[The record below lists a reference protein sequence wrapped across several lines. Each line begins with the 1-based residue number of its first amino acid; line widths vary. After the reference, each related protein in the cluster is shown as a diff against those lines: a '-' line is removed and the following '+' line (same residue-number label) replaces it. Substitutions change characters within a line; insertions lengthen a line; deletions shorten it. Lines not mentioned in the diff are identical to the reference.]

1 MKRKLNR
8 ILRPGMGIYFI
19 TMLAFSLVALLMDHP
34 AVAAAEALITAAMY
48 TAYILLRK
56 LRHRNL
62 LRYLEKNHETV
73 ESAGK
78 GKSPFPTMVVR
89 LSDGTIIWANDLFAK
104 ITGFSDLLSE
114 QSISDLLPGFSVDWL
129 TDQKTESPTDAAI
142 HGRRYRVYATRT
154 TAPLWAYSI
163 SAT

>member
-1 MKRKLNR
+1 
-8 ILRPGMGIYFI
+8 
-19 TMLAFSLVALLMDHP
+19 MDHP
-34 AVAAAEALITAAMY
+34 AVAAAEAFITAAMY

-104 ITGFSDLLSE
+104 ITGFSDLMSE
-114 QSISDLLPGFSVDWL
+114 QFLKDILPEFSTGWL
-129 TDQKTESPTDAAI
+129 IDHKTEAPADATDDAAW
-142 HGRRYRVYATRT
+142 
-154 TAPLWAYSI
+154 P
-163 SAT
+163 

>member
-19 TMLAFSLVALLMDHP
+19 TMLAFSLVTLLMDRP
-34 AVAAAEALITAAMY
+34 AIAAGEALITVAMY
-48 TAYILLRK
+48 TAYVLLRK

-78 GKSPFPTMVVR
+78 GKSPFPTVVTR
-89 LSDGTIIWANDLFAK
+89 LSDGSIIWANDLFAK
-104 ITGFSDLLSE
+104 ITGFSDLMTE
-114 QSISDLLPGFSVDWL
+114 QVDARVEEIVSKYPMETDFKKIVLGILDFS
-129 TDQKTESPTDAAI
+129 TMGQ
-142 HGRRYRVYATRT
+142 
-154 TAPLWAYSI
+154 
-163 SAT
+163 